1 MKGGLCK
8 KGLSLRE
15 VPVLL
20 LVSARFSV
28 NEIFSVYCFDI
39 KDWVVIPY
47 SLFKERSS
55 FPFPFRLLD
64 GSGRKS

>member
-1 MKGGLCK
+1 MKEG
-8 KGLSLRE
+8 SVPLRE

-47 SLFKERSS
+47 SLFKERKGAH
-55 FPFPFRLLD
+55 FRFRFGYLM
-64 GSGRKS
+64 GVEENHE